1 VNELEIGTD
10 QTVGIETGRLAAL
23 VTDLDG
29 VFVVFAYSVAL
40 LLLPKDSLTLVPTII
55 TNEFSAHGVGKDVG
69 ATIIVARDSIGTTVS
84 SFSLLPAAHLA
95 SKSRC
100 GMAIVYGAV
109 ALSTDL
115 RSTTIDFVGH
125 AGVAK
130 GHVVA
135 GLAPESRKG
144 CVATLVRFSIP
155 WIKDFASVAA
165 LGVLGLCVAGWTGGT
180 RASRYGCRCRFGF
193 ANVGRDKP
201 PWIFQS
207 CAVPGTKLLAKVPIG
222 IICFVVGKAI

>member
-1 VNELEIGTD
+1 MNELEISTD

-40 LLLPKDSLTLVPTII
+40 LLLPKNPLPLVSAIF
-55 TNEFSAHGVGKDVG
+55 TNEFSAHSVGKDVG
-69 ATIIVARDSIGTTVS
+69 TTIIVARDSIRTTVS

-95 SKSRC
+95 SKGGG
-100 GMAIVYGAV
+100 GMAIVHV
-109 ALSTDL
+109 FALTTDL

-135 GLAPESRKG
+135 GLAPESRDG
-144 CVATLVRFSIP
+144 CVSALVCFPIP

-165 LGVLGLCVAGWTGGT
+165 LGILGLCVAGWTGRT
-180 RASRYGCRCRFGF
+180 RARRYGCRCCFGF

-207 CAVPGTKLLAKVPIG
+207 CAVPGTELLAEVPVG